1 MTNYVNVIQVGVSML
16 LIIAVGFILAKL
28 KIVTLKDSG
37 SLNGVVFFIGFMPL
51 IIRGIAPKKLKE
63 LDFQPFGIAALMSIS
78 TYISVA
84 FMMVYPFK
92 DRLQAYLSTVFPCAY
107 INYIISG
114 IPVFNALWPAKE
126 NVMVSMMM
134 ISNDLISSPIFLI
147 MVGIYGVVASNRKRV
162 ENGLPPEKFS
172 FAIIGKVLL
181 GVIKSPILIGNVIG
195 IIYSACNI
203 QYPIF
208 LDRLFQY
215 AGDMVFALA
224 LVCVGV
230 FLAQHSLI
238 SCGWLQFIFCIIVRC
253 FIGPMFAGLWCK
265 ALGMSAHVAR
275 QCMIIGAQPTAVA
288 SYAITSGAHLGEGCA
303 STMIFWT
310 TVLCVPTLI
319 VWFSILD
326 GLKIYVE

>member
-1 MTNYVNVIQVGVSML
+1 MTDYLPVIQVGVAML

-37 SLNGVVFFIGFMPL
+37 PLNSVVFFIGFMPL
-51 IIRGIAPKKLKE
+51 IIRGIAPKKLAE
-63 LDFQPFGIAALMSIS
+63 LDFKPFGIAALMSIS
-78 TYISVA
+78 TYCAVA
-84 FMMVYPFK
+84 FMMIYPFE
-92 DRLQAYLSTVFPCAY
+92 DRMKMYLSTVFPTAY

-147 MVGIYGVVASNRKRV
+147 MVGIYNVIAGNRKRV

-172 FAIIGKVLL
+172 LKIIGKVLL
-181 GVIKSPILIGNVIG
+181 NVVKSPILIGNVIG
-195 IIYSACNI
+195 ICYSACNI
-203 QYPIF
+203 EYPIF

-224 LVCVGV
+224 LICVGV

-238 SCGWLQFIFCIIVRC
+238 SCGWIQFIFCLIVRM
-253 FIGPMFAGLWCK
+253 FIGSIFAGLWCK
-265 ALGMSAHVAR
+265 ALGMSNRLSR

-288 SYAITSGAHLGEGCA
+288 SYALTSGAHMGEGVA

-310 TVLCVPTLI
+310 TVLCVPAII
-319 VWFSILD
+319 VWFSVLN
-326 GLKIYVE
+326 GLHIYED